1 MRQLV
6 FVSLARSRRRGSAS
20 VGAGFACLSIALLAF
35 GCASRSLIPEA
46 QVVAIKQRE
55 RALASHAA
63 AIQGA
68 IRQSG
73 QAGVLAFLDA
83 DDGHLVVLPGDSPA
97 DAWARY
103 TTAPESANGR
113 VSVPAVVTFVH
124 RADIPKAPEIVT
136 RSALEQEQATRA
148 SAAALEEELRD
159 AYRRID
165 ERLASVQRELGESI
179 AAAMK
184 DTDASLGAARAD
196 MQKALSS
203 VADDLESVRKFMLQT
218 AQLGWLNHELNVENA
233 GAIRKLATASQELP
247 ATSARL
253 QESMRQ
259 LSETIGGQLREL
271 GNRLDAL
278 QGQVTSLK

>member
-6 FVSLARSRRRGSAS
+6 FVSLARSWRRGSAS
-20 VGAGFACLSIALLAF
+20 VGAGVVYLSLALLAF
-35 GCASRSLIPEA
+35 GCASRSLVPEA
-46 QVVAIKQRE
+46 QAVAIKQRE

-63 AIQGA
+63 AVQGA

-103 TTAPESANGR
+103 TTAPGNANSR
-113 VSVPAVVTFVH
+113 VSVPPVVTFVH
-124 RADIPKAPEIVT
+124 RADISKAPEVVT

-148 SAAALEEELRD
+148 AAAALEKEFRD
-159 AYRRID
+159 AYRRVD
-165 ERLASVQRELGESI
+165 ERLASAQREVEESI
-179 AAAMK
+179 AAAKK
-184 DTDASLGAARAD
+184 DTDASLGAVRAD
-196 MQKALSS
+196 IQKAF
-203 VADDLESVRKFMLQT
+203 DDLESVRTFVLQS

-233 GAIRKLATASQELP
+233 GAIRKLATASQELS

-253 QESMRQ
+253 QESIRQ
-259 LSETIGGQLREL
+259 LSETIGGQLKEL
-271 GNRLDAL
+271 TNRLDAL
-278 QGQVTSLK
+278 HGKVTGPK